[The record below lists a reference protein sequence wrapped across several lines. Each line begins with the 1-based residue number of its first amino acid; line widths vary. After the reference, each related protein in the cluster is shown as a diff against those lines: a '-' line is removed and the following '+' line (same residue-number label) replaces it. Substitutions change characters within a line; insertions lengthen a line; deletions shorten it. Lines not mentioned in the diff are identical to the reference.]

1 MKIDVEQIAPC
12 ERRLTIEVPADRVNR
27 ELETLYKNLQRRV
40 KLPGFR
46 PGKAP
51 RRILESH
58 YRHSVE
64 QEVLQQLVPEALS
77 EALSTE
83 SLHSVG
89 EPQIDQMTLAK
100 DHPLRFVATVQIIPN
115 FDLADYQAWEFERR
129 IPEVS
134 EADMEQ
140 ALAQVRERHAALETV
155 SGRAVRPGDFVLIDY
170 QGYLDEHPLA
180 GVQGTNMVL
189 EVGAGV
195 FLEEIEQGL
204 VGMESGAEKTIAVQ
218 FPEDHREATLAGKAV
233 LFQVKVAE
241 IKEKV
246 LPELDD
252 DFART
257 YEDADSL
264 AMLRE
269 RLHEE
274 LEAAARQ
281 QADEVLRG
289 DILARL
295 VVENPI
301 DVPDALVQEQ
311 MRRLYLRHK
320 RQETGGELTEADYQV
335 DADSLREAFAEPALE
350 AVRGQVILH
359 HLGEESGVTVTPQEV
374 DAEVASLASR
384 TAQNPEALKKTM
396 ERNGTLSALAASLRE
411 RKVFEAIMAKVQI
424 ADKTERAETTTSEA

>member
-27 ELETLYKNLQRRV
+27 ELETIYKNLQRRV

-83 SLHSVG
+83 SLQSVG

-100 DHPLRFVATVQIIPN
+100 DHPLRFVATVQIIPD
-115 FDLADYQAWEFERR
+115 FDLADYHAWEFERR

-155 SGRAVRPGDFVLIDY
+155 SGRAVGAGDFVLIDY

-180 GVQGTNMVL
+180 GVEGTNMTL
-189 EVGAGV
+189 EVGAGM

-204 VGMESGAEKTIAVQ
+204 LGMEQGVEKTIVVH
-218 FPEDHREATLAGKAV
+218 FPADHREPALAGK
-233 LFQVKVAE
+233 
-241 IKEKV
+241 
-246 LPELDD
+246 
-252 DFART
+252 
-257 YEDADSL
+257 
-264 AMLRE
+264 
-269 RLHEE
+269 
-274 LEAAARQ
+274 
-281 QADEVLRG
+281 
-289 DILARL
+289 
-295 VVENPI
+295 VV
-301 DVPDALVQEQ
+301 
-311 MRRLYLRHK
+311 
-320 RQETGGELTEADYQV
+320 
-335 DADSLREAFAEPALE
+335 
-350 AVRGQVILH
+350 
-359 HLGEESGVTVTPQEV
+359 
-374 DAEVASLASR
+374 
-384 TAQNPEALKKTM
+384 
-396 ERNGTLSALAASLRE
+396 
-411 RKVFEAIMAKVQI
+411 
-424 ADKTERAETTTSEA
+424 